1 MMDEQDA
8 DKAHEVL
15 QQFDKMIIYIG
26 AELLAN
32 LTNEQREYVLDKMAD
47 EFRFWRIKDKL

>member
-32 LTNEQREYVLDKMAD
+32 LTNEQREYVLNKMAD